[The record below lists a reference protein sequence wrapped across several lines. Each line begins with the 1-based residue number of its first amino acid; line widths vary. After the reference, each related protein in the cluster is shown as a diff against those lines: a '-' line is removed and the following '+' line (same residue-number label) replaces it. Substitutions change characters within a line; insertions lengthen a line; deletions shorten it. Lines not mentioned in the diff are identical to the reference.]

1 MCDIFLYT
9 LCVCRHLVTS
19 ESTSLPIAGVRIST
33 EDMLLYTEYL
43 GMDVVYSIQY
53 VESDIEY
60 LKTVF

>member
-9 LCVCRHLVTS
+9 LCVCRHLTS